1 MQHLVTEKPNACNTI
16 NKNIN
21 LIFLLLAV
29 VQHNLS
35 RTKIKS
41 SYIEKVKKKTKDED
55 IKIKE
60 VCVVFSVYFVARNVI
75 KAKFIHLNSFQV
87 IVLILQSNK
96 FN

>member
-1 MQHLVTEKPNACNTI
+1 MIAHTNIKKTKKNIYYFVIDLFLRRFCECDQVNIMQHLVTEKPNACNTI

-41 SYIEKVKKKTKDED
+41 SYIEKRRKKLKM
-55 IKIKE
+55 KI
-60 VCVVFSVYFVARNVI
+60 
-75 KAKFIHLNSFQV
+75 
-87 IVLILQSNK
+87 
-96 FN
+96 